1 MTDNSGINGK
11 LGPVRTYD
19 FPATEYKN
27 YAERA
32 KLAETYQ
39 KDYENAS
46 QIDQSTRV
54 IDNYKKSS
62 EFEQLFG
69 VATKGIVKYERIS
82 EELTAFAG
90 HKLALSN
97 LFGSFGNMQSK
108 VEELNNFIDSKPDAS
123 EEDLWGKE
131 KIVSLVNTLSN
142 IVKDYDAIKGNM
154 GKLVKG

>member
-1 MTDNSGINGK
+1 MTDSGSIGKQSPVTAYNFPNDAHKAYAINTDK
-11 LGPVRTYD
+11 
-19 FPATEYKN
+19 
-27 YAERA
+27 AER
-32 KLAETYQ
+32 YQ

-54 IDNYKKSS
+54 IDHYKKSS

-108 VEELNNFIDSKPDAS
+108 VEELNNFIHSKPDAS
-123 EEDLWGKE
+123 EEDLSGKE